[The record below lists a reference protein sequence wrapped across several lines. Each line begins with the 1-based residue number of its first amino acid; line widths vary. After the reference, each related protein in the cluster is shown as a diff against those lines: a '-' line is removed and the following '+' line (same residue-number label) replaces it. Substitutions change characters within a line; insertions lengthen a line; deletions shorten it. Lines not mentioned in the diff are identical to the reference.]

1 VLQRVT
7 TWLTRGGSRSAK
19 PLSTYALGAIA
30 PWNFPVWYGSC
41 DTPGI
46 ASRLGGAHHKEKP

>member
-7 TWLTRGGSRSAK
+7 TCIAHGIARTAK

-30 PWNFPVWYGSC
+30 PRNFSMWYGGC
-41 DTPGI
+41 DTSGI
-46 ASRLGGAHHKEKP
+46 ASRLGGAHHKEKR